1 MRKCAGRE
9 GFDVKAWEL
18 TIYSDGSA
26 ILADEAGN
34 PAWSSQ
40 EDDDAAALLP
50 DFITY
55 DDADDVASYLEDAEI
70 LPADVELDIVEA
82 DDEGHVVEDD
92 DEDDEAD
99 PE

>member
-1 MRKCAGRE
+1 M
-9 GFDVKAWEL
+9 KAWEL

-26 ILADEAGN
+26 ILSDHKGN

-55 DDADDVASYLEDAEI
+55 EDGDDVASYLEDCEI
-70 LPADVELDIVEA
+70 LPDGVELEIVES
-82 DDEGHVVEDD
+82 DDEGHPVEDD
-92 DEDDEAD
+92 DDEDEESDDDEAD